1 MENHN
6 LTIDIIN
13 ILETDL
19 KNPESRLDINNKIN
33 KILKRI
39 DQKLKQIEAK
49 ERGLVLVSNND

>member
-19 KNPESRLDINNKIN
+19 KSPESRLDINNKID

-49 ERGLVLVSNND
+49 ERGLVLVSHND